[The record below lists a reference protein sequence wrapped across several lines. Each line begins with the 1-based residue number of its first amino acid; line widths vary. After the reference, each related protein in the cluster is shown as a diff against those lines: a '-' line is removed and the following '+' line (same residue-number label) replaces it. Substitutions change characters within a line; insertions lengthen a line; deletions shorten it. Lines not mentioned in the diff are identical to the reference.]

1 MENSWVVIVT
11 VTGSAGGTGPGL
23 LGRLARLVVTSLVV
37 SGCGG
42 LAQVQ
47 LCAEDEFYD
56 AVVGTCA
63 LCSDVCDLCLWPESH
78 SFCSRNCPEFY
89 AKLQRSK
96 TGCAHT
102 KQSLTPAR
110 LPKESKNADNSPSTS
125 SPSSS
130 WSTNPL
136 MLTTIV
142 ALSIAVVAT
151 LVILPLVLCVQ
162 VRQRCTGKREPGAP
176 GAPDARQQNT
186 SSAGYNAVENG
197 TATAP
202 SKLSSSPIYVP
213 QNELKEKS
221 GVEWSVKQGLRM
233 VMGTIHED
241 HVASLVDCLN
251 TCVMSPVCD
260 SANFRPTDETCQ
272 HVTHVNLLSVNST
285 DLVPDTDWQW
295 WGTYFTTWIWM

>member
-1 MENSWVVIVT
+1 MVVIT
-11 VTGSAGGTGPGL
+11 VTGSVGGAGPGL
-23 LGRLARLVVTSLVV
+23 LGRLARLVVTSLVM
-37 SGCGG
+37 SGCAHG
-42 LAQVQ
+42 Q

-56 AVVGTCA
+56 AVVDTCA

-110 LPKESKNADNSPSTS
+110 LAKESKNADNSPSTS

-151 LVILPLVLCVQ
+151 LVILPLVICVQ
-162 VRQRCTGKREPGAP
+162 VRQRCTGKPTGETG
-176 GAPDARQQNT
+176 ARQQST
-186 SSAGYNAVENG
+186 SSSAAYDAVEKG

-213 QNELKEKS
+213 QNEFKEKS
-221 GVEWSVKQGLRM
+221 DPLLMSGV
-233 VMGTIHED
+233 
-241 HVASLVDCLN
+241 C
-251 TCVMSPVCD
+251 
-260 SANFRPTDETCQ
+260 
-272 HVTHVNLLSVNST
+272 
-285 DLVPDTDWQW
+285 
-295 WGTYFTTWIWM
+295 